1 MLPKVK
7 AVKLT
12 FERKPLMTKKIENYK
27 NMIFDLGG
35 VLLNLDF
42 NQTLKAFKKRIPHLN
57 EDFFLGKEKQLDFYS
72 DYEMGK
78 VTTSAF
84 IDSFRN
90 FYQISISESEFE
102 DCWNAMIMDFPLE
115 RILLLKKLKL
125 ADKRIYLLSNINELH
140 EVAVARSFAKLGTG
154 VDFFSLFDR
163 VYYSHRVGLR
173 KPDTDIFNL
182 VISDNHLNLSET
194 VFIDDSLQH
203 VLGARKCGLS
213 GIHLERPSTL
223 EGLPLFSK

>member
-1 MLPKVK
+1 
-7 AVKLT
+7 
-12 FERKPLMTKKIENYK
+12 MTNKIENYK

-42 NQTLKAFKKRIPHLN
+42 NQTLKTFKKRIPHLN

-72 DYEMGK
+72 DYETGK

-90 FYQISISESEFE
+90 FYQISISDSEFE
-102 DCWNAMIMDFPLE
+102 DCWNAMIFDFPLE
-115 RILLLKKLKL
+115 RILLLKKLRHL
-125 ADKRIYLLSNINELH
+125 DKRIYLLSNINELH
-140 EVAVARSFAKLGTG
+140 ETAVQKSFAQLGLG
-154 VDFFSLFDR
+154 VDFSSLFDR

-182 VISDNHLNLSET
+182 VINDNDLNVSET

-203 VLGARKCGLS
+203 VLSARKCGLDA
-213 GIHLERPSTL
+213 IYLERPATI